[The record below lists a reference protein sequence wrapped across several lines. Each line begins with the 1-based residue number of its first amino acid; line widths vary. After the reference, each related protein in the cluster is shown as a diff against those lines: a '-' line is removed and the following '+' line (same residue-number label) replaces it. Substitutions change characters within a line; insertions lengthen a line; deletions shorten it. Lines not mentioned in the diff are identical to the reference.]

1 MNLTLCKY
9 AGLTSFRC
17 FHWASCIQ
25 TICSRTRKN
34 QNLTAVRTAET
45 LEEYL
50 RDQFPDDK
58 TVANR
63 AALRRFNDDE
73 TQPTPAT
80 ERQVAD
86 EQTVVRIAAE
96 NPKEIRLQGLRA
108 VGQRDGLS
116 AAPAVE
122 GHTGRTGSSRALERD
137 RATKAFRELIATL
150 ERIFRVRIIFVETTD
165 GLPAPF
171 NGFKDRTSNTILV
184 DAHSSKPARSLP
196 HPSRRQGHQTGESAA
211 QGSSQEQ
218 NPQS

>member
-108 VGQRDGLS
+108 VRQRDGLS

-137 RATKAFRELIATL
+137 RATKAFRELINLL
-150 ERIFRVRIIFVETTD
+150 ERTFRVHIILVESAD
-165 GLPAPF
+165 GSPMNF
-171 NGFKDRTSNTILV
+171 HGFKDKRSSVILF
-184 DAHSSKPARSLP
+184 DAHSNKPPVSYRSKRKAVRQSTNTTAR
-196 HPSRRQGHQTGESAA
+196 ESKKK
-211 QGSSQEQ
+211 S
-218 NPQS
+218 